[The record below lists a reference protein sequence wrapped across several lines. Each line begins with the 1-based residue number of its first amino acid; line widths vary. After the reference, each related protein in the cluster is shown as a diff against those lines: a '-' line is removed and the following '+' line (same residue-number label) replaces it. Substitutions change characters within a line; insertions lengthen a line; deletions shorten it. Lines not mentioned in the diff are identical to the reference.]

1 MTAGQRK
8 DPPETTP
15 DPLKTSE
22 DLFGD
27 LTDGPPK
34 PTRRDSCEPPRAGPI
49 RVKVAEPGRAVEPG
63 GGALPNEVAVLLDT
77 FDSKHGATPTQKTP
91 GVRDQSPPAP
101 LSPSVLLERA
111 DEPASPGLDL
121 AAVAADAL
129 EPSPPPG
136 DEAEPETRSRPGSAA
151 DPARPAARDA
161 FGPYLLLERVA
172 RGGMAE
178 VFRAKRTGIAG
189 FEKIVAVKRILPHLS
204 DNQEFVRMFVDEAKM
219 VAGLT
224 HPNIVQIF
232 DLGKLETSYYIAM
245 EYVHGR
251 DLRSIQRRGEERGY
265 RMPANLCAYLVSR
278 VCAALDFA
286 HRKKDDQGRPL
297 RIVHRDV
304 SPQNI
309 LISFDGEVKL
319 TDFGI
324 AKAAARASTTDKGAL
339 RGKLLFMSP
348 EQAWGAAMDQRSDIF
363 SLGVVFYE
371 MLCGQKPFVGEEE
384 LGVLDMVRRCQLVP
398 LRQVQ
403 PEIPSVLEAVVMK
416 ALEREPEQRF
426 QTAGEMQRE
435 IDRILLERQ
444 PPGAADLAGYLGLL
458 FDPDDRGEIGSDE
471 VATGE
476 DWIASGLLELDFDAP
491 RAGRPEEEKTAPGI
505 PRDAMSV
512 ERLLKRFRPR

>member
-1 MTAGQRK
+1 MNTGQRK
-8 DPPETTP
+8 DQPETP
-15 DPLKTSE
+15 AERLKTSE
-22 DLFGD
+22 ELFGD
-27 LTDGPPK
+27 LTDDPAEPA
-34 PTRRDSCEPPRAGPI
+34 RRRPAETSRAGPI
-49 RVKVAEPGRAVEPG
+49 KVKVAEPGHEGESEA
-63 GGALPNEVAVLLDT
+63 ALPNEVAALLDT
-77 FDSKHGATPTQKTP
+77 FDEKRGGDEP
-91 GVRDQSPPAP
+91 GPAQGPAESDP
-101 LSPSVLLERA
+101 LAPSVLLEPA
-111 DEPASPGLDL
+111 AEASPDALDL

-129 EPSPPPG
+129 ERSAHPG
-136 DEAEPETRSRPGSAA
+136 RAVE
-151 DPARPAARDA
+151 PAARPPLPRREPPA
-161 FGPYLLLERVA
+161 HPTLQSNAYGPYLLLERVA

-204 DNQEFVRMFVDEAKM
+204 DNEEFVSMFVDEAKM
-219 VAGLT
+219 VASLT

-251 DLRSIQRRGEERGY
+251 DLRSIQRRGEERGFPI
-265 RMPANLCAYLVSR
+265 PANLCAYVVSR

-324 AKAAARASTTDKGAL
+324 AKAATRASTTDKGAL
-339 RGKLLFMSP
+339 RGKLMFMSP
-348 EQAWGAAMDQRSDIF
+348 EQAWGSPMDQRSDIF

-371 MLCGQKPFVGEEE
+371 MLSGQKPFVGEQE
-384 LGVLDMVRRCQLVP
+384 LGVLEMVRRCQLLP
-398 LRQVQ
+398 LREAQ
-403 PEIPSVLEAVVMK
+403 PEVPDVLETIVMK
-416 ALEREPEQRF
+416 ALEREPDARF

-435 IDRILLERQ
+435 IDRVLLERQ
-444 PPGAADLAGYLGLL
+444 PPEAADLAGYMGLL
-458 FDPDDRGEIGSDE
+458 FDPDDRGEIDSGNL
-471 VATGE
+471 ATGE

-491 RAGRPEEEKTAPGI
+491 RRRPEDEKTAPGI
-505 PRDAMSV
+505 PRDPMSI
-512 ERLLKRFRPR
+512 ERLLKRFRRQ

>member
-1 MTAGQRK
+1 MNAGQRK
-8 DPPETTP
+8 DQPETP
-15 DPLKTSE
+15 AEPLKTSE
-22 DLFGD
+22 ELFGD
-27 LTDGPPK
+27 LTDSSPEPA
-34 PTRRDSCEPPRAGPI
+34 RRRPAETSRAGPI
-49 RVKVAEPGRAVEPG
+49 KVKVSEPGRKGESDA
-63 GGALPNEVAVLLDT
+63 ALPNEVAALLDT
-77 FDSKHGATPTQKTP
+77 FDERRSGGQPGQAQGARTS
-91 GVRDQSPPAP
+91 DP
-101 LSPSVLLERA
+101 LAPSVLLEPA
-111 DEPASPGLDL
+111 AEPSPSALDL

-129 EPSPPPG
+129 EQSPDHARAVEPAARPLPPR
-136 DEAEPETRSRPGSAA
+136 EP
-151 DPARPAARDA
+151 PARPTLQSNAY
-161 FGPYLLLERVA
+161 GPYLLLERVA

-204 DNQEFVRMFVDEAKM
+204 DNEEFVSMFVDEAKM
-219 VAGLT
+219 VASLT

-251 DLRSIQRRGEERGY
+251 DLRSIQRRGEERGFP
-265 RMPANLCAYLVSR
+265 MPANLCAHVVSK
-278 VCAALDFA
+278 VCAALEFA

-324 AKAAARASTTDKGAL
+324 AKAATRASTTDKGAL
-339 RGKLLFMSP
+339 RGKLMFMSP
-348 EQAWGAAMDQRSDIF
+348 EQAWGAPMDQRSDIF

-371 MLCGQKPFVGEEE
+371 MLSGQKPFVGEQD
-384 LGVLDMVRRCQLVP
+384 LGVLEMVRRCQLLP
-398 LRQVQ
+398 LREAQ
-403 PEIPSVLEAVVMK
+403 PEVPSVLEAIVMK
-416 ALEREPEQRF
+416 ALEREPDGRF

-435 IDRILLERQ
+435 IDRVLLERQ
-444 PPGAADLAGYLGLL
+444 PPEAADLAGYLGLL
-458 FDPDDRGEIGSDE
+458 FDPDDRGEVDSGD

-491 RAGRPEEEKTAPGI
+491 RPKDEKTAPGI
-505 PRDAMSV
+505 PRDPMSI
-512 ERLLKRFRPR
+512 ERLLKRFRHQ